1 MGVPRRDMKYS
12 LKKKLLRESSDIQN
26 LATLLTTSM
35 DSVYQGVSVGEIL
48 DLVRKFESYP
58 LPFDEGYTIE
68 IETNPDLCAAIKQL
82 KPPFLEIKKRPD
94 GWCLLLYVVPES
106 AR

>member
-1 MGVPRRDMKYS
+1 MKYS
-12 LKKKLLRESSDIQN
+12 IKKRLLREASNIGN

-68 IETNPDLCAAIKQL
+68 IETDPDLCAAIKQL
-82 KPPFLEIKKRPD
+82 KPPFLEIQKRPD
-94 GWCLLLYVVPES
+94 GWCLLLYVVPE
-106 AR
+106 ARR

>member
-1 MGVPRRDMKYS
+1 
-12 LKKKLLRESSDIQN
+12 
-26 LATLLTTSM
+26 M

-68 IETNPDLCAAIKQL
+68 IETDPDLCAAIKQL
-82 KPPFLEIKKRPD
+82 KPPFLEIQKRPD
-94 GWCLLLYVVPES
+94 GWCLLLYVVPE
-106 AR
+106 ARRKIIEDNGSNITHKV